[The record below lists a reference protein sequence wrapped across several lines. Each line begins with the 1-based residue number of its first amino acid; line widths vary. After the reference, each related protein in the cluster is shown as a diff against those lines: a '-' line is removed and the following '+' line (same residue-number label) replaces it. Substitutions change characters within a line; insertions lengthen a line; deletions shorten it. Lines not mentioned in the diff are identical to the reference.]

1 MTATADRPAVAP
13 RSADGPAPATRR
25 ENLVV
30 VVLTVWLLAGLS
42 IDGYAHA
49 NIIEL
54 DASGTA
60 LTEDFFTPWHAIFY
74 AAFTSIAAYIG
85 WMAWRR
91 RRPGPLTGWIPAGY
105 GLAVAGLAVFGL
117 GGIGDG
123 IWHTIFGVEV
133 GIDALL
139 SPTHLL
145 LLTGGGM
152 IVTAPIR
159 SRLAE
164 GLDTRPSSWARD
176 GATVVSL
183 TAVTA
188 GLAFF
193 LTFNWG
199 LSFWWAPEIQFIEGD
214 GRSEVFVARAVTG
227 AIVTSLALV
236 LPALWAHRH
245 GLLPAGSIIVI
256 WVLAVLAESAALS
269 QPDRSVPP
277 ALIGALVAEGLR
289 RRIGVPAALVVGVA
303 SMWIAWWLRIVID
316 PMPIRWPAE
325 IWGGHIGFTT
335 LVTAWVV
342 IGTGRSGGGQPAR
355 SASS

>member
-1 MTATADRPAVAP
+1 MTATADRAVIAPPAEPDPV
-13 RSADGPAPATRR
+13 PATRR

-91 RRPGPLTGWIPAGY
+91 RRPGPLIGWIPAGY
-105 GLAVAGLAVFGL
+105 GLAVVGLGVFGL

-139 SPTHLL
+139 SPTHLM

-164 GLDTRPSSWARD
+164 GLDSRPSSWARD

-188 GLAFF
+188 GVAFF
-193 LTFNWG
+193 LTFGWG
-199 LSFWWAPEIQFIEGD
+199 LSFWWAPQVRFIEGD
-214 GRSEVFVARAVTG
+214 GASEILVARAVTG
-227 AIVTSLALV
+227 AIITSLALV

-245 GLLPAGSIIVI
+245 GLLPAGGITVI

-269 QPDRSVPP
+269 QPDWSVPP
-277 ALIGALVAEGLR
+277 VLIGAVVAEVLR
-289 RRIGVPAALVVGVA
+289 RRTGTPAALVVGVA
-303 SMWIAWWLRIVID
+303 AIWIVWWLRIVIE
-316 PMPIRWPAE
+316 PIPIRWPAE

-335 LVTAWVV
+335 LITAWVV
-342 IGTGRSGGGQPAR
+342 IGTTRFSGGQPR